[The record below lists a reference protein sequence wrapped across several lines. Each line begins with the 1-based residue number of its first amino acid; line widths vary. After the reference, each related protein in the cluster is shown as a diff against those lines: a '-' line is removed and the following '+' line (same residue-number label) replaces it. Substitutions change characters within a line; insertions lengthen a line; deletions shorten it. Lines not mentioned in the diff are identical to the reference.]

1 MVFGLLVRGEVA
13 GAIKSRSTRE
23 SYHHRRRYR
32 VLHAIQD
39 GLASVLSP
47 KTRRSFLMC
56 RLDEFLAVWKPGPAE
71 LGNHSGKRQTKAT
84 IMPKGTAMQW
94 HWSNQDRKSVV

>member
-39 GLASVLSP
+39 GLASVL
-47 KTRRSFLMC
+47 
-56 RLDEFLAVWKPGPAE
+56 AE

-84 IMPKGTAMQW
+84 IMPKGTAMQR
-94 HWSNQDRKSVV
+94 HWSNQEAFVNSIGSRRLPTVFKVLDDGQTGS